1 MADRMRDASDKA
13 PRTAAVSDL
22 SSVDIMKDQPLLQA
36 QVMVLQGFPQ
46 CTLHGLEFNTL
57 SFFKGQPPDEQLLS
71 LLKKQVQPLSLQA
84 L

>member
-1 MADRMRDASDKA
+1 MTDRLRDVRDK
-13 PRTAAVSDL
+13 PQAAAADL
-22 SSVDIMKDQPLLQA
+22 SSVDILKEQPVLQA

-57 SFFKGQPPDEQLLS
+57 SFFKGQPPDEQLLA
-71 LLKKQVQPLSLQA
+71 LLRKQVQPLSLKP